1 MRFTV
6 VVLAPTD
13 VKKGDRSAQLP
24 VVHIWRFEGDQV
36 KRLQLLTDTHQS
48 AQLLGIA

>member
-6 VVLAPTD
+6 VVLAHTD
-13 VKKGDRSAQLP
+13 
-24 VVHIWRFEGDQV
+24 VHIWRFEGGQV